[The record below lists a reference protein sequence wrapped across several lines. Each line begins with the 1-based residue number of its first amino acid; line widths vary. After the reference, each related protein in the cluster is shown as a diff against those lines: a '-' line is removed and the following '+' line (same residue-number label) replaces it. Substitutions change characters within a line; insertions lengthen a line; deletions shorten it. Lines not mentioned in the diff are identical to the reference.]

1 MNSKSH
7 YDISERRVLLR
18 IFDILFIVFSLF
30 FTYNFLSFTYINFLD
45 VRIIRWLFLLSFYY
59 LLFGEIFQLYD
70 LNISNNKYTVLRSI
84 SLTATI
90 TTVFYIFTPFIAPVL
105 PENRLQIVYF
115 LLILIIPVLFW
126 RFMYMWL
133 IVSPKFFKS
142 VVFIGQSDFI
152 ESLIKEVRKDNI
164 HNLRGYITEKK
175 LNDID
180 GFHDISKVNLNT
192 VISKNHITE
201 VVVSLK
207 GLSPEIIKKIN
218 SELIELFEH
227 GINIVTY
234 ETFYE
239 NLIERIPKEYLS
251 SSFYKYINFSKN
263 NSNRFYLLGLRISDI
278 IIGVIG
284 LIIFTGL
291 IPFLLIGNC
300 LGNRGGLFY
309 TQKRVGQY
317 GKVFS
322 IYKLRSMVTNAESN
336 GAVWAKKND
345 SRITSFGMFL
355 RKTRLDELPQ
365 FLNILKGEMSI
376 IGPRPERPEFV
387 KDLTEKIPFYSIRN
401 VVRPGLTGWAQV
413 NYPYANTI
421 EEQEIKLRYDLYYIK
436 ERSTFLDFKI
446 LIKTITTVLFFKGQ

>member
-7 YDISERRVLLR
+7 YDISERRILLR
-18 IFDILFIVFSLF
+18 VFDILFIIFSLVF
-30 FTYNFLSFTYINFLD
+30 ASKFLSFTYINFLD
-45 VRIIRWLFLLSFYY
+45 FRIFKWLFLLACYY

-70 LNISNNKYTVLRSI
+70 LNVSNNRYKVLRSL
-84 SLTATI
+84 SLTAVI
-90 TTVFYIFTPFIAPVL
+90 TTIFYIFTPFIAPSL

-115 LLILIIPVLFW
+115 LLILFLPVFIW
-126 RFMYMWL
+126 RLMYMSL
-133 IVSPKFFKS
+133 LYSPKFFKS

-152 ESLIKEVRKDNI
+152 ASLIKEVKKDNI
-164 HNLRGYITEKK
+164 HNLRGYITDKKIEK
-175 LNDID
+175 ID
-180 GFHDISKVNLNT
+180 GFHDISKEKLNSI
-192 VISKNHITE
+192 ISKQHITE

-207 GLSPEIIKKIN
+207 GLSPEIISKIN
-218 SELIELFEH
+218 NELIQLFEK
-227 GINIVTY
+227 GINIVSY

-239 NLIERIPKEYLS
+239 NLIERIPPGYLS
-251 SSFYKYINFSKN
+251 SSFYKYINFNKN
-263 NSNRFYLLGLRISDI
+263 NSNRFYLLGLRIADI
-278 IIGVIG
+278 LLGVIG
-284 LIIFTGL
+284 LIVFTSF
-291 IPFLLIGNC
+291 IPFLLIGNF
-300 LGNRGGLFY
+300 LGNRGKLFY

-317 GKVFS
+317 GEVFK
-322 IYKLRSMVTNAESN
+322 IYKLRSMVTDAESN

-345 SRITSFGMFL
+345 SRITTFGKFL

-365 FLNILKGEMSI
+365 FYNILKGDMSI

-436 ERSTFLDFKI
+436 ERSTFLDFQI